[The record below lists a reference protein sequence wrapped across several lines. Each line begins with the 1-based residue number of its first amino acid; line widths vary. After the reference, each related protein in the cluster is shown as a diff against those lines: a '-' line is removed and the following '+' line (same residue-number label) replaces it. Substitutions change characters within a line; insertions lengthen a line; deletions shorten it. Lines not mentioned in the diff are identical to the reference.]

1 MSYSRKI
8 WRGTFMTTRIVR
20 FRPWRKRLAVWSA
33 AVDAAPPAPPALH
46 STPPVTQ
53 ASEGPGASPFAPAAT
68 DERPRDDQERRLCE
82 KASHPDWYYLA
93 GLAVLD
99 AGAIFVES
107 QTKNFRVAKPDEGD
121 SGNRAVRFLGPL
133 SMGFMWGATL
143 SGGYL
148 SLSKCSMDW
157 VRSAPP
163 EGDVRSPV
171 PFAIAL
177 AMIAGA
183 TAPIFLAA
191 GGMGVVGS
199 LLPYLLPPRT
209 WSGARELMHLRAETT
224 PDMKGAFVSYSAR
237 F

>member
-1 MSYSRKI
+1 
-8 WRGTFMTTRIVR
+8 
-20 FRPWRKRLAVWSA
+20 
-33 AVDAAPPAPPALH
+33 VDAAPPAPPALH

-53 ASEGPGASPFAPAAT
+53 ASEGPSASPFAPAAT
-68 DERPRDDQERRLCE
+68 DERARDDQERRLCE

-99 AGAIFVES
+99 AGAIYVES
-107 QTKNFRVAKPDEGD
+107 QTKNFRVGKPDEGD

-191 GGMGVVGS
+191 LEQGSVQVSAVGERSMRFLAAGGMGVVGS

>member
-1 MSYSRKI
+1 M
-8 WRGTFMTTRIVR
+8 
-20 FRPWRKRLAVWSA
+20 
-33 AVDAAPPAPPALH
+33 DAAPPAPSALH

-53 ASEGPGASPFAPAAT
+53 ASEGSNASPFAPAAT
-68 DERPRDDQERRLCE
+68 DERPRDDRERELCE

-93 GLAVLD
+93 GLALLD

-107 QTKNFRVAKPDEGD
+107 QTKNFHVGEPDERD
-121 SGNRAVRFLGPL
+121 SGHRAVRFLGPV
-133 SMGFMWGATL
+133 SMGLMWGATL

-163 EGDVRSPV
+163 EGDVRTPV

-177 AMIAGA
+177 AMISGA

-191 GGMGVVGS
+191 LEQGSVQVSAVGERSMRFLAAGAMGVVGS
-199 LLPYLLPPRT
+199 VLPYLLPPRT

-224 PDMKGAFVSYSAR
+224 PDMKGAFLSYSAR

>member
-1 MSYSRKI
+1 M
-8 WRGTFMTTRIVR
+8 
-20 FRPWRKRLAVWSA
+20 
-33 AVDAAPPAPPALH
+33 DAAPPAPPATH
-46 STPPVTQ
+46 ATPTVTQ
-53 ASEGPGASPFAPAAT
+53 ASEGPSASSFAPAAT
-68 DERPRDDQERRLCE
+68 DERPRDDRERALCA

-93 GLAVLD
+93 GLALLD
-99 AGAIFVES
+99 AGAILVES
-107 QTKNFRVAKPDEGD
+107 ESKNSGVYEVGKPPNPNEGD
-121 SGNRAVRFLGPL
+121 TGPRTVRFLGPL
-133 SMGFMWGATL
+133 SIGLAWGATL

-177 AMIAGA
+177 AMISAA

-191 GGMGVVGS
+191 IEQGSQQVSSVGERSMRFLAAGGMGVAGS

-224 PDMKGAFVSYSAR
+224 PDMKGAFLSYSAR